1 MGAQSL
7 GRFAEKLLTSS
18 DNIFGL
24 TQEET
29 QSFRLQTQNL
39 QGFYSMSKKNSFL
52 GLKLSML

>member
-39 QGFYSMSKKNSFL
+39 QGFYSMSKKTVSW
-52 GLKLSML
+52 G